1 VSRWLRGY
9 ARMVEACVL
18 LAGFS
23 LAQRWL
29 PTPRWAWLLGRSGPV
44 PPAWSGRAVPRLI
57 HRAAHVEEARV
68 ASAIGR
74 AALRLPWKPT
84 CLAQAAA
91 AQLMLTRRVLPGVV
105 VIGLR
110 PPAAGSRQ
118 PMEIHAWLAGRVGVL
133 TGGPD
138 AEGFIPATVFEV
150 PGGPRAVTLALF
162 PESSEGDPS

>member
-1 VSRWLRGY
+1 
-9 ARMVEACVL
+9 MVEACFL

-23 LAQRWL
+23 VAQCWL
-29 PTPRWAWLLGRSGPV
+29 RTPRWVWLLGRSGPV
-44 PPAWSGRAVPRLI
+44 PPAWFGRVVPRLI
-57 HRAAHVEEARV
+57 HRAALVEEARV
-68 ASAIGR
+68 SSAIHR

-91 AQLMLTRRVLPGVV
+91 AQLMLTRRGLPGVV

-150 PGGPRAVTLALF
+150 PGGPRAATLPLF
-162 PESSEGDPS
+162 PDTSDGDHS